1 MQIMVLD
8 GHTTNPGDPSWAPLE
23 RLGSLTVFDRTPA
36 AEVVARARGADVVLT
51 NKTPLPA
58 DVIANL
64 PADPPG
70 PSAPNSSSA
79 RCATIW
85 PMKLVAPKR

>member
-1 MQIMVLD
+1 MQIVILD